1 MKNKLK
7 VVVLFVS
14 ALLVLNTAIAKADP
28 TYAVLDENGNVTNI
42 IICGEACAG
51 GTFDGKR
58 VVLQVAADPVT
69 GENRGGIWQG
79 PGTTTYDDTTQTF
92 TMVEPPSVIN
102 NSAVDMSGDS
112 TAILVTSIA
121 GEKTTSFSYLDTV
134 GDNLFTRN
142 GFKYGFTNDSQAS
155 VFASDGIILESLSFE
170 SRKTEDEI
178 SNNLFNL
185 KLDLLNSKVQTLVSL
200 LGAWVKK

>member
-1 MKNKLK
+1 MKNNLKLIT
-7 VVVLFVS
+7 LFVS
-14 ALLVLNTAIAKADP
+14 ALLVLNISTAKADP

-51 GTFDGKR
+51 GEFDGKR

-102 NSAVDMSGDS
+102 NSAIEVSGDS
-112 TAILVTSIA
+112 TDILITSISGA
-121 GEKTTSFSYLDTV
+121 KTTSFSYLDTI
-134 GDNLFTRN
+134 GDNLFTQN
-142 GFKYGFTNDSQAS
+142 GFQYGFTNNSQAS
-155 VFASDGIILESLSFE
+155 VFVSDGSNLESLSFE

-178 SNNLFNL
+178 SSSIVDSELV
-185 KLDLLNSKVQTLVSL
+185 LLNQKIQKLITL
-200 LGAWVKK
+200 LGSWVK